1 MTYEIKMVERVTFL
15 NERNNPVDGY
25 RVTFQM
31 TDGTIDWIDL
41 PKPQYNKANV
51 AAAIEA
57 AVKLHE
63 SVTTK
68 SGKS

>member
-1 MTYEIKMVERVTFL
+1 MTYEIKLVERVTFL
-15 NERNNPVDGY
+15 NERMNPVDGY

-31 TDGTIDWIDL
+31 TDGTIDWVDL
-41 PKPQYNKANV
+41 VKGQYNKANV
-51 AAAIEA
+51 ASAIDA

-68 SGKS
+68 SAK